1 MTALYLVDDEIAR
14 SFMPFALT
22 RPASELRAGAMLIRR
37 RWELALGVQAAGVL
51 VAPHLAD
58 FEEPGAPQVA
68 TGTLPAGALL
78 ANARCVVPLDAVPP
92 EADVWMC
99 EDRVAAVRLDR
110 AMDAEAFERE
120 GPTLDRLRRNGARI
134 AAIPGRWLGAVW
146 DLTATLGS
154 RLAEDIG
161 RIGPTLSCLTP
172 PANAVLGEHAV
183 FVEQGATVEPFVLY
197 DASAGPILVRSGAT
211 VRAFTRLVGPCA
223 IDGGTTILGD
233 RVSGCSIGEGCMVR
247 GEISDTI
254 VIGNANKAHEGF
266 VGHSVLGRWV
276 NLGAGTTTS
285 NLKNT
290 YGSVSLATPAGLQ
303 DTGQV
308 KLGSFLGDHVKT
320 GIGLCLTTGTVIG
333 AGSNVYGSVM
343 PPKYVPPFS
352 WGDGTVLRMY
362 EMDRFLRTAERAM
375 ARRGLALGDR
385 ARRQLALAHALTHS
399 ES

>member
-37 RWELALGVQAAGVL
+37 RWELALGVNAAGLL

-58 FEEPGAPQVA
+58 FEEPGAPPIA
-68 TGTLPAGALL
+68 NGALPAGALL
-78 ANARCVVPLDAVPP
+78 ANSRCVVPLDPVPAD
-92 EADVWMC
+92 ADVWMC

-110 AMDAEAFERE
+110 ALDATAFERDGLMLE
-120 GPTLDRLRRNGARI
+120 SLQPSGARTVNVG
-134 AAIPGRWLGAVW
+134 GRWLGAVW
-146 DLTATLGS
+146 DLTATLGP
-154 RLAEDIG
+154 RLSEDIE
-161 RIGPTLSCLTP
+161 RIGPTLSRLTP
-172 PANAVLGEHAV
+172 PAAAVLGDHAV

-197 DASAGPILVRSGAT
+197 DASAGPILVRAGAT

-290 YGSVSLATPAGLQ
+290 YGSVSLATPSGLQ

-352 WGDGTVLRMY
+352 WGDGTALRMY

-375 ARRGLALGDR
+375 GRRGMALGER
-385 ARRQLALAHALTHS
+385 ARRQLAMAHALTHS
-399 ES
+399 GT

>member
-1 MTALYLVDDEIAR
+1 V
-14 SFMPFALT
+14 
-22 RPASELRAGAMLIRR
+22 
-37 RWELALGVQAAGVL
+37 
-51 VAPHLAD
+51 
-58 FEEPGAPQVA
+58 
-68 TGTLPAGALL
+68 
-78 ANARCVVPLDAVPP
+78 
-92 EADVWMC
+92 
-99 EDRVAAVRLDR
+99 
-110 AMDAEAFERE
+110 
-120 GPTLDRLRRNGARI
+120 
-134 AAIPGRWLGAVW
+134 
-146 DLTATLGS
+146 
-154 RLAEDIG
+154 IG
-161 RIGPTLSCLTP
+161 D
-172 PANAVLGEHAV
+172 HDV

-197 DASAGPILVRSGAT
+197 DASSGPILVRAGAT

-352 WGDGTVLRMY
+352 WGDGTALQTY
-362 EMDRFLRTAERAM
+362 DIDRFLRTAERAM
-375 ARRGLALGDR
+375 GRRGITLGER
-385 ARRQLALAHALTHS
+385 ARRQLALVHALTHS
-399 ES
+399 EA